1 MQRLNYTILIG
12 CLLLSGCLT
21 IKTVNISQ
29 KTSLEHQL
37 MGSFEPLTEE
47 EMLLSSV
54 RDEAQML
61 QGQEL
66 SDDQAALASRRRQ
79 LFNRDDVE
87 RFKRQGCLGEAL
99 SGELVERSCE
109 NGSENSKPILQ
120 RVLAEESA
128 DRQIII
134 TWVISQHDHLQE
146 AERDQVKKIYR
157 QFILSHS
164 PQGTPFQDLSGTWLI
179 KESSEVQN

>member
-1 MQRLNYTILIG
+1 MQRLNSTLLMA

-54 RDEAQML
+54 RDEAQMIRAE
-61 QGQEL
+61 EL
-66 SDDQAALASRRRQ
+66 SEDQAAMSARRRQ
-79 LFNRDDVE
+79 LFNRDDIE
-87 RFKRQGCLGEAL
+87 RFKRQGCLGEAI
-99 SGELVERSCE
+99 SGELVARSCDDD
-109 NGSENSKPILQ
+109 SARSKPIIE
-120 RVLAEESA
+120 RVLDEETV
-128 DRQIII
+128 DRAAIIS
-134 TWVISQHDHLQE
+134 WVISQHDHLQE
-146 AERDQVKKIYR
+146 SQRSQVKQIYR

-164 PQGTPFQDLSGTWLI
+164 PQGTPFENLNGDWLF
-179 KESSEVQN
+179 KESSEAQN

>member
-1 MQRLNYTILIG
+1 MQHLNLPVLIG

-54 RDEAQML
+54 RDEAQL
-61 QGQEL
+61 LRAEEL
-66 SDDQAALASRRRQ
+66 NEDQAALAARRRQ

-87 RFKRQGCLGEAL
+87 RFKRLGCLGEAL
-99 SGELVERSCE
+99 SNQLIARTCDDESTGSKTIIER
-109 NGSENSKPILQ
+109 ILT
-120 RVLAEESA
+120 EESR
-128 DRQIII
+128 DRETII

-146 AERDQVKKIYR
+146 DQRGQVKEIYR
-157 QFILSHS
+157 QFILSRS
-164 PQGTPFQDLSGTWLI
+164 PSGTPFQDSNGDWLL
-179 KESSEVQN
+179 KESSEGQN

>member
-1 MQRLNYTILIG
+1 ML

-37 MGSFEPLTEE
+37 MGSFEPLTEQ

-54 RDEAQML
+54 RDEAQMVRAE
-61 QGQEL
+61 EL
-66 SDDQAALASRRRQ
+66 SEDQAAVAARRRQ
-79 LFNRDDVE
+79 LFNRDDIQ

-99 SGELVERSCE
+99 SGALVNRSCDNE
-109 NGSENSKPILQ
+109 AQEAQPIIE
-120 RVLAEESA
+120 RVLGEETI
-128 DRQIII
+128 DREAIIS
-134 TWVISQHDHLQE
+134 WVISQHDHLQE
-146 AERDQVKKIYR
+146 AQRGQVKQIYR

-164 PQGTPFQDLSGTWLI
+164 PRGTPFQDLDGNWLF